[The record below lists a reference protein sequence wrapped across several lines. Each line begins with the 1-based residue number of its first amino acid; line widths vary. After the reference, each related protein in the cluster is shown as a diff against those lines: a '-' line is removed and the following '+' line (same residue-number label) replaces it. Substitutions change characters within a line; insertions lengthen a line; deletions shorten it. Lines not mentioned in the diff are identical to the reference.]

1 MAAGIVLLVRLVF
14 GIAMVGVILGCA
26 LQFAITDKWSWV
38 VTGFVA
44 VVTLEMIKKLIE
56 KLAGDDVTERANGL
70 GDLLFAGGG
79 VVAGAT
85 LGGVLGYGMLSWF
98 GLLAGVILG
107 AFAGGAMAL
116 EKISAR

>member
-14 GIAMVGVILGCA
+14 GIAMLGVILGCA
-26 LQFAITDKWSWV
+26 FQFAFTDKWGWV

-44 VVTLEMIKKLIE
+44 VGALEVIKVFIE
-56 KLAGDDVTERANGL
+56 KLAGDDATETANGL
-70 GDLLFAGGG
+70 GNLLFAGGG

-85 LGGVLGYGMLSWF
+85 LGGLLGYGMLSWF

-107 AFAGGAMAL
+107 AVIGGAMAL